1 MTIHAAGPSTS
12 GSDPVDHR
20 GGHRRPG
27 ARLRRGDARV
37 TRAST
42 TNARATTIARI
53 LRFVE
58 WTGDTQRGD
67 LKVAVVGNP
76 SLAAALRYACAAVRP
91 GGRTV
96 TVVDVDSP
104 RALADANASVLVV
117 GSEAAPLAR
126 RLSAQ
131 GVLTVGDGDSPDDPG
146 LMLNLLADGDRYRF
160 SANPAAAAR
169 AGVSL
174 SSRLLRLAQI
184 VN

>member
-1 MTIHAAGPSTS
+1 MAAIVGLAL
-12 GSDPVDHR
+12 VLA
-20 GGHRRPG
+20 G
-27 ARLRRGDARV
+27 ATRADARADDQ
-37 TRAST
+37 R
-42 TNARATTIARI
+42 RATTIARI

-58 WTGDTQRGD
+58 WTGDTRRGD

-76 SLAAALRYACAAVRP
+76 SLAAALRDACAAVRP
-91 GGRTV
+91 GRRTV

-104 RALADANASVLVV
+104 RALAEADASVLVV

-131 GVLTVGDGDSPDDPG
+131 GVLTVGDGDSPEDPG
-146 LMLNLLADGDRYRF
+146 LMLNLLADGERYRF
-160 SANPAAAAR
+160 SANPVAAAR

>member
-1 MTIHAAGPSTS
+1 MAAIVGLAL
-12 GSDPVDHR
+12 VFA
-20 GGHRRPG
+20 G
-27 ARLRRGDARV
+27 ATRVDARTDDV
-37 TRAST
+37 R
-42 TNARATTIARI
+42 RATTIARI

-58 WTGDTQRGD
+58 WTDPTRRGD
-67 LKVAVVGNP
+67 LKVAVIGNP
-76 SLAAALRYACAAVRP
+76 SLAAALRDACAVVRP

-104 RALADANASVLVV
+104 RARAGANASVLVV
-117 GSEAAPLAR
+117 GSGVAPLAD

-131 GVLTVGDGDSPDDPG
+131 GVLTVGAGDSPDDPG
-146 LMLNLLADGDRYRF
+146 LMLNLLADGERYRF